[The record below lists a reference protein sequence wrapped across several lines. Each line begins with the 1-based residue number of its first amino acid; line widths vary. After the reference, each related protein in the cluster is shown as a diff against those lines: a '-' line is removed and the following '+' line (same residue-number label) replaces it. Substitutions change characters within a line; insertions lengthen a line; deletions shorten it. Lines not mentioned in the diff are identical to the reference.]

1 MKVSSTIDKLVSFN
15 LAHTQLFNEDSLI
28 CEQRVILVVNNF
40 AYTIKNKSK
49 KELTTIKSKILQDYK
64 ENPSKAYF
72 FIHVLKIVDEQ
83 LKKMISN

>member
-1 MKVSSTIDKLVSFN
+1 MKVPSSIDKLIPFN
-15 LAHTQLFNEDSLI
+15 LAHGQLFTEDKLI

-40 AYTIKNKSK
+40 ACAIKNKNK
-49 KELTTIKSKILQDYK
+49 KELTAIKSKILQDYK

-83 LKKMISN
+83 LKKIVAG